1 MIEAFGWAFLAA
13 SALLLGAGAALVMRV
28 SEVLIGLALAFG
40 AGALFSAV
48 AFELTVEAF
57 ENGGAQLLA
66 AGMAA
71 GALTFFLGNRFLTVR
86 GRKRTRLTV
95 RPEHQAHQGQGLS
108 IVLGAMLDGIP
119 ESVVLGVSL
128 LAGGGV
134 SPAFF
139 AAVLLS
145 NVPEGFSAS
154 ADLKQDGR
162 TSRWI
167 LGLWFA
173 VVLASAVASS
183 VAWLIVDAAGPAIP
197 FIQAFAAGGLL
208 TMLVDTMIPEAFAA
222 LISECRVSAPM
233 VKTVAKRVAAGST
246 MNMFSGIQYT

>member
-13 SALLLGAGAALVMRV
+13 SALLLGAIAGLALKV
-28 SEVLIGLALAFG
+28 SRTLVGLALAFG

-57 ENGGAQLLA
+57 EAGGGTLLA
-66 AGMAA
+66 AGLAA
-71 GALTFFLGNRFLTVR
+71 GGLTYFAGNRLLTTR
-86 GRKRTRLTV
+86 GRSRTKATV
-95 RPEHQAHQGQGLS
+95 KQDSQGQGLS

-119 ESVVLGVSL
+119 ESIVLGASL
-128 LAGGGV
+128 LGGGAV

-154 ADLKQDGR
+154 ADLKQEGR
-162 TSRWI
+162 QPGWI

-173 VVLASAVASS
+173 VVLVSAGSA
-183 VAWLIVDAAGPAIP
+183 ALAFLLFDAAGPAIP
-197 FIQAFAAGGLL
+197 FVQAFAAGGLL
-208 TMLVDTMIPEAFAA
+208 TMLVDTMIPEAFDDGGDLAGLVTVLGFA
-222 LISECRVSAPM
+222 LAFLLSA
-233 VKTVAKRVAAGST
+233 VT
-246 MNMFSGIQYT
+246 